1 MDMAGFQI
9 SSFNAE
15 MRGLVSALAQIGAEH
30 YPQTMERTLIVNA
43 PIAFRIVWNFVSP
56 ILDARIRSAISILG
70 GPSSYLP
77 ALLEYVDEADLPV
90 FLGGSDD
97 MLDFYNETGPW
108 AEHLP
113 KLV

>member
-1 MDMAGFQI
+1 
-9 SSFNAE
+9 
-15 MRGLVSALAQIGAEH
+15 
-30 YPQTMERTLIVNA
+30 MERTLIVNA